1 MRRKRMST
9 AIRLF
14 AVLAAAAAAAAST
27 HAQAADSFP
36 TRPVRWIVPVSPA
49 GTTDIMSRLIGARL
63 HELWSQQVIIDNRP
77 GGAFVTG
84 TDILA
89 KASPDGHTIG
99 MLLSPHAVNPFVM
112 KKLPYDSVKD
122 FQPITLVAI
131 VPGLLTMHPGV
142 PAKNLKDIIA
152 LAKAK
157 PGSLNYGSP
166 APMTSGHLSME
177 LLKLMTGI
185 EITHIPYK
193 GGAPAMAAVM
203 AGESHM
209 MISGP
214 ATVQANVKAGKLKA
228 IAVTTAKRSPGMP
241 DVPTFQES
249 GVPGFDTYE
258 WYGLFAPA
266 GIPRSTLQ
274 KLNRDIGS
282 VVRIPEVSARLNS
295 MGCIPT
301 TNSPQEFAAFVKSEM
316 QKWGSLAKK
325 VNLQP
330 N

>member
-1 MRRKRMST
+1 MSST
-9 AIRLF
+9 HRLVAAF
-14 AVLAAAAAAAAST
+14 LGGALAAAAAT
-27 HAQAADSFP
+27 VQAADSFP
-36 TRPVRWIVPVSPA
+36 SRPVRWIVPVAPA
-49 GTTDIMSRLIGARL
+49 GTTDILSRLVGVRL
-63 HELWSQQVIIDNRP
+63 HELWNQQVIIDNRP

-84 TDILA
+84 TDLLA
-89 KASPDGHTIG
+89 KSTPDGHTIG
-99 MLLSPHAVNPFVM
+99 MLLSPHAVNPFVL
-112 KKLPYDSVKD
+112 KNLPYDAVKD
-122 FQPITLVAI
+122 FQPVTLVAI
-131 VPGLLTMHPGV
+131 VPGLLTMYPGV
-142 PAKNLKDIIA
+142 PARNLQDIIA

-157 PGSLNYGSP
+157 PGALNYGSP

-185 EITHIPYK
+185 DIIHIPYK

-203 AGESHM
+203 AGEAHM

-228 IAVTTAKRSPGMP
+228 IAVTTAQRSPGMP

-258 WYGLFAPA
+258 WYGVFAPA
-266 GIPRSTLQ
+266 GIPKAALA
-274 KLNRDIGS
+274 KLNRDIGA
-282 VVRIPEVSARLNS
+282 VVHRPEVSERMNA
-295 MGCIPT
+295 MGCIPR
-301 TNSPQEFAAFVKSEM
+301 TNTPQEFAAFVQSEM
-316 QKWGSLAKK
+316 EKWGNLAKK